1 MWGFKSPLAHKCD
14 VARHRKRSE
23 PPSGFGSFGFTGS
36 EWCAGEVSG
45 AVVAA
50 SGVEGE
56 GSQGFA
62 GGGVDDAGAEVTR
75 RTE

>member
-1 MWGFKSPLAHKCD
+1 
-14 VARHRKRSE
+14 
-23 PPSGFGSFGFTGS
+23 
-36 EWCAGEVSG
+36 VSG